1 VLGSS
6 VLKILLVED
15 EEVDRLATSWLL
27 QRRGYEVV
35 AVANGAEAISRLREE
50 GFDMVFMDIRMPI
63 MDGVKA
69 TRAIRNAEAGERA
82 RNIFIIALT
91 AYAMAEDRE
100 KFIAEGMDDYIS
112 KPVNYEELDAVI
124 VRLCA
129 SRNYVPV
136 H

>member
-1 VLGSS
+1 VQGRS

-15 EEVDRLATSWLL
+15 EEVDRLATSKLL
-27 QRRGYEVV
+27 QFRGYDVA

-50 GFDMVFMDIRMPI
+50 SFDMVLMDIRMPI

-69 TRAIRNAEAGERA
+69 TRAIRNAEAGENA
-82 RNIFIIALT
+82 RNILIIALT
-91 AYAMAEDRE
+91 AYAMVEDRE
-100 KFIAEGMDDYIS
+100 KCIAEGMDDYIS

-124 VRLCA
+124 VRVCA
-129 SRNYVPV
+129 SRNSAPS